1 MGSPASKKRVA
12 INTDSPLNI
21 IKRAAQNAIVI
32 VAIDMKSVRSPITNF
47 VGNDLRK
54 SSSAYLDV
62 SIPKNINTEAVDEKS
77 ANNPAMCNMVLCPES
92 TDAIVTCLVETPC
105 RRQ

>member
-77 ANNPAMCNMVLCPES
+77 EKASDIIKILNNFLCRKIGKAQGE
-92 TDAIVTCLVETPC
+92 DLFLLN
-105 RRQ
+105 